1 MGKWGQIQGKSDLV
15 RVGGEFESTL
25 FYNHILMFTEAVIS
39 KMAAVL
45 FRDVF
50 LRRTESS
57 ERRCSFPVGTKKGNF
72 KNCWLYIKFHSNFQI
87 NYELKKKGYH
97 SL

>member
-15 RVGGEFESTL
+15 RVGGEFELTFL
-25 FYNHILMFTEAVIS
+25 YHILMFTEAVIS

-72 KNCWLYIKFHSNFQI
+72 KKC
-87 NYELKKKGYH
+87 
-97 SL
+97 